1 MVGVKGLCGEIQ
13 TGTLGISY
21 FSEVFAS
28 LVSVPGQRPEFGVSP
43 GLHAE
48 STADGADVSSD
59 QPPLWTRE
67 KDRQWCSC
75 RYSKYFAPVS
85 RALPTPPKEPPGYSP
100 RPFPPGIFHCFPKAS
115 LQPCSVNYASLYHF
129 TCGVCR

>member
-1 MVGVKGLCGEIQ
+1 MVGVKGEIE
-13 TGTLGISY
+13 TGTLGISC

-28 LVSVPGQRPEFGVSP
+28 LVSVPGQRPEFGFSP

-67 KDRQWCSC
+67 KKIDSGVAVDTPSTLHLCPEPFQHHR
-75 RYSKYFAPVS
+75 KHLLATAPDLS
-85 RALPTPPKEPPGYSP
+85 HLASFPQSIAAALL
-100 RPFPPGIFHCFPKAS
+100 C
-115 LQPCSVNYASLYHF
+115 
-129 TCGVCR
+129 